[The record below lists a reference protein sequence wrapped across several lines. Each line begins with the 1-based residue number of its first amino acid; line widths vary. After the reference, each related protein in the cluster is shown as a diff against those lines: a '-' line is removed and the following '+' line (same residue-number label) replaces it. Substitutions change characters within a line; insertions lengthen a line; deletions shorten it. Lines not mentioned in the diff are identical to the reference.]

1 MDLHRPPIQLER
13 PRQRLSVAE
22 AEQLCKEADA
32 LDLAQWAHSAAF
44 KWSGDAVSFHEH
56 RYLRLQPTDSIAS
69 ITTLLETAAAIMT
82 PTTTEIRLGSV
93 FPERMPFP
101 TLLSI
106 LKALREAYPDIVLR
120 GLSASQIE
128 SYALHRSEDES
139 AILEALRE
147 HGLTRLDGRGAV
159 LSHKHAPRASILP
172 TARWLDIHRKAHK
185 AGLQTEATMLYGL
198 GENLRDR
205 LQFLQEL
212 RSIQDDTQGFVRFM
226 ALPVPLAE
234 ETGDRQAPGMNDLK
248 LLALARLFLDNF
260 PVLSAS
266 WGRLSI
272 DLAQLS
278 LWFGANDLEGSI
290 THHRNSRV
298 VGARPF
304 RSMNRNELQSLIA
317 KAGKIPVEHDAPHP
331 PPASRASATES
342 VSRCEQLLYKAEHTG
357 ELNREEVLFLA
368 KTATVLQLGSCAR
381 SINLRSKTG
390 DRYMFMPEHM
400 AWRLTHSEGLA
411 SELPRAN
418 PIGYGPR
425 VLAVDTSL
433 VTGQEPLLP
442 LDTVLQRL
450 DVLRKEYPWQVLWV
464 GLKGLWR
471 LARQKGLSLA
481 QILPALRE
489 RGVVIITSSPW
500 ETEQD
505 LTPSEVVQSHQTI
518 IAAGIVSCSK
528 VEISAPYNGTAEV
541 FWEPFVDRL
550 LAIRDSE
557 MPGFAVSIEKAKD
570 ASVSPVEFLKAMAL
584 ARVVIRRIPYIIAP
598 VGKLPSLQRSG
609 HRFAEDQFNQI
620 KFGPICLHFGA
631 NHLGGLGWRANEAKR
646 LHEECVRSGFQP
658 IIPTA

>member
-1 MDLHRPPIQLER
+1 MWD
-13 PRQRLSVAE
+13 
-22 AEQLCKEADA
+22 EADA
-32 LDLAQWAHSAAF
+32 LDLAQWANATASQ
-44 KWSGDAVSFHEH
+44 WSGDAVSFHEH
-56 RYLRLQPTDSIAS
+56 RYLRLHPIDQIAS
-69 ITTLLETAAAIMT
+69 VATLLATAAEIMT
-82 PTTTEIRLGSV
+82 PTTMEIRLGSV
-93 FPERMPFP
+93 FPERMSFS
-101 TLLSI
+101 TLLSFLNA
-106 LKALREAYPDIVLR
+106 LKETYPKVILR
-120 GLSASQIE
+120 GLSASQI
-128 SYALHRSEDES
+128 SAYAQQLLLTETE
-139 AILEALRE
+139 ILKSLKEN
-147 HGLTRLDGRGAV
+147 GLDRLDGRGAV
-159 LSHKHAPRASILP
+159 LGQKHAPRASILP
-172 TARWLDIHRKAHK
+172 TDRWLEIHRQAHA

-198 GENLRDR
+198 GESLKDR
-205 LQFLQEL
+205 LQFLAEL
-212 RSIQDDTQGFVRFM
+212 RTIQDETRGFVRFT
-226 ALPVPLAE
+226 ALPAPLAE
-234 ETGDRQAPGMNDLK
+234 ETGDRQAPGMNDLR
-248 LLALARLFLDNF
+248 LLAITRLFLDNF
-260 PVLSAS
+260 PTLSAS

-317 KAGKIPVEHDAPHP
+317 KAGKIPLEHDAPRSFAAP
-331 PPASRASATES
+331 RASALES

-381 SINLRSKTG
+381 SINLRSRSGEK
-390 DRYMFMPEHM
+390 YMFMPEHM
-400 AWRLTHSEGLA
+400 SWRVTHGEGMS
-411 SELPRAN
+411 SELPRAH
-418 PIGYGPR
+418 PVGAPR

-433 VTGQEPLLP
+433 VTGQESLLP
-442 LDTVLQRL
+442 LDSVLQRL
-450 DVLRKEYPWQVLWV
+450 DVLRGDYPWQVLWV

-471 LARQKGLSLA
+471 LARQKNLSLA

-489 RGVVIITSSPW
+489 RGVVMISSSPW

-505 LTPSEVVQSHQTI
+505 LTPSEVVLSHQTI
-518 IAAGIVSCSK
+518 IASGIVSCGK

-557 MPGFAVSIEKAKD
+557 IPGFAISIEKAKD

-584 ARVVIRRIPYIIAP
+584 ARVVLRRIPYIIAP
-598 VGKLPSLQRSG
+598 VGQLPSLQRSG

-631 NHLGGLGWRANEAKR
+631 NHLGGLGWRPTEAAR

-658 IIPTA
+658 IIPFTQ

>member
-1 MDLHRPPIQLER
+1 MWN
-13 PRQRLSVAE
+13 
-22 AEQLCKEADA
+22 EADA
-32 LDLAQWAHSAAF
+32 LDLAHWANSAAA

-56 RYLRLQPTDSIAS
+56 RYLRLQHTDTDSSIAA
-69 ITTLLETAAAIMT
+69 LLQTAAAIMT

-93 FPERMPFP
+93 FPERMPL
-101 TLLSI
+101 THLLSI
-106 LKALREAYPDIVLR
+106 LQALREAFPQVVLR

-128 SYALHRSEDES
+128 GYAHQRCESET
-139 AILEALRE
+139 AILQLLRDA
-147 HGLTRLDGRGAV
+147 GLTRLDGRGAV
-159 LSHKHAPRASILP
+159 LSDKYAPRASILP
-172 TARWLDIHRKAHK
+172 TSRWLEIHRQAHEV
-185 AGLQTEATMLYGL
+185 GLQTEATMIYGL
-198 GENLRDR
+198 GESLTER
-205 LQFLQEL
+205 LQFLEKL
-212 RSIQDDTQGFVRFM
+212 RAIQDETHGFVRFT
-226 ALPVPLAE
+226 ALPIPLAE
-234 ETGDRQAPGMNDLK
+234 DTGNRQAPGMNDLK
-248 LLALARLFLDNF
+248 ILALSRLFLDNF
-260 PVLSAS
+260 AILSAS
-266 WGRLSI
+266 WGRFSI

-298 VGARPF
+298 AGARPF
-304 RSMNRNELQSLIA
+304 RSMNRNELQSLVT
-317 KAGKIPVEHDAPHP
+317 KAGKIPIEHDAPHP
-331 PPASRASATES
+331 PPAPRASASES

-400 AWRLTHSEGLA
+400 SWRLTHGEGLA

-442 LDTVLQRL
+442 LDSVLQHL
-450 DVLRKEYPWQVLWV
+450 DALRKEYPWQVLWV

-471 LARQKGLSLA
+471 LARQKEVSLA

-489 RGVVIITSSPW
+489 RGVVIISSSPW

-518 IAAGIVSCSK
+518 IAAGIVSCAK

-550 LAIRDSE
+550 LAMRDSE
-557 MPGFAVSIEKAKD
+557 IAAFAVSIEKAKD

-609 HRFAEDQFNQI
+609 HRFVEDQFNQI

-631 NHLGGLGWRANEAKR
+631 NHLGGLGWRANGASK
-646 LHEECVRSGFQP
+646 LHEECARFGFQP